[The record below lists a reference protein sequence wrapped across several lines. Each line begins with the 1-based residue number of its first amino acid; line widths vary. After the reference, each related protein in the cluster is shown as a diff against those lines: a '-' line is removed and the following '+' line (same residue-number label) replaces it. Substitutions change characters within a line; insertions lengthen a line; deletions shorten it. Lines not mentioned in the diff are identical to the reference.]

1 MIKILTVI
9 IAFFTFSFSIAQG
22 TETFNNIPANSGS
35 YAAQTWTGDNTLS
48 WNATDART
56 DQTITGRAICI
67 RNGAL
72 TCNSIPNGIGSI
84 TFKHQQVFAG
94 SNPVL
99 EVRINGNL
107 VGTANPLTTVETT
120 TINNINV
127 SGNFNLEI
135 KQVTA
140 GLRISVDDVS
150 WTAYNGAPCVT
161 PTAQP
166 TGLNFSA
173 ITINSLNV
181 DFSAASPAANEYLVL
196 RSTSNS
202 LTANPVNGTTY
213 NEGDAIGNAIVVD
226 QNNATSFS
234 ISGLQQSTTYY
245 FWVFSVNSICSGGP
259 LFFTTN
265 PLTGNAITSTPPAC
279 IAPNAAPTNLV
290 LTPSST
296 SINGNFT
303 ASTSADGYLIVRSL
317 NTTLSATPLN
327 GTTYTVGSSFG
338 GGTVVKF
345 GTGNTFSSTG
355 LATTTTYNFFVF
367 AVNNFNCTGGP
378 LYNTT
383 SLRAAVAT
391 SSSATGE
398 PTGYYNAATG
408 LSCSSLKTS
417 LKNIITNGNNLN
429 SYSSLYSQYAET
441 DIKPREVGSGSS
453 NVIWDIYSDNPSGTD
468 PYNYNPSTQ
477 QCGSYSGEGSCFN
490 REHTFPQSWFTT
502 GTANG
507 PGTDYIQVLPTDGFV
522 NGKRS
527 NYLYGEVGTASYT
540 SLNGSKLGTSS
551 VAGIS
556 GTVFEPINTYKGDVA
571 RIFLYMVTRYQDNIS
586 SWANLSSNG
595 APALTANTFPSVN
608 VNYLKLMIKWHNQ
621 DPVSQKEIDRNNGA
635 YSFQGNRN
643 PFVDRPEFVDAV
655 WNSTC
660 PGLSALPVDILYFS
674 GKLNGDKI
682 DLQWQV
688 GAEFN
693 VAFYTVERSF
703 DGTNFTPIAN
713 ITATQKGNYNV
724 NDAITNFKGK
734 KLWYRIKKQDKNGSF
749 TYSDIFTVAIPSSA
763 TFTVYPNPA
772 KNYIQLQFATNINNQ
787 KIDILIFDA
796 LGKIV
801 KTQVVNTNSNNIFVD
816 VNNLQNGTYIVKA
829 NIKGE
834 SYIQKIM
841 VSK

>member
-1 MIKILTVI
+1 MKKLLTIAFALLTVAI
-9 IAFFTFSFSIAQG
+9 SIAQG
-22 TETFNNIPANSGS
+22 TETFNNIPANSAS

-67 RNGAL
+67 RNGAI

-150 WTAYNGAPCVT
+150 WTAYNGIPCIT

-166 TGLNFSA
+166 SNLNFTA
-173 ITINSLNV
+173 ITTSSLAI
-181 DFSAASPAANEYLVL
+181 DFTAASPAANEYLVI
-196 RSTSNS
+196 RSTNS
-202 LTANPVNGTTY
+202 TLTSSPVNGTIY
-213 NEGDAIGNAIVVD
+213 NEGDVIGNAVVVD
-226 QNNATSFS
+226 QSNATSFN
-234 ISGLQQSTTYY
+234 ISGLTPSTTYY
-245 FWVFSVNSICSGGP
+245 FWIYSVSSTCSGGP
-259 LFFTTN
+259 LFLNTN
-265 PLTGNAITSTPPAC
+265 PLNGNTTTASLAICT
-279 IAPNAAPTNLV
+279 APTAAPTNLV
-290 LTPSST
+290 LTPAST
-296 SINGNFT
+296 SINGSFT
-303 ASTSADGYLIVRSL
+303 ASTTADGYLVVRSL
-317 NTTLSATPLN
+317 NNTLSASPTN
-327 GTTYTVGSSFG
+327 GTSYNVGSSFG

-345 GTGNTFSSTG
+345 GTGNTFSSSG
-355 LATTTTYNFFVF
+355 LANTTTYNFFVF

-378 LYNTT
+378 FYNTT

-453 NVIWDIYSDNPSGTD
+453 NVIWDIYSDNPTGTD
-468 PYNYNPSTQ
+468 PYNYNPTTQ
-477 QCGSYSGEGSCFN
+477 QCGSYSAEGSCYN

-527 NYLYGEVGTASYT
+527 NYLYGEVGTANYT

-571 RIFLYMVTRYQDNIS
+571 RIFLYMVTRYQDNIT

-595 APALTANTFPSVN
+595 AAGLAANTFPSVN
-608 VNYLKLMIKWHNQ
+608 INYLKLMIKWHNQ

-734 KLWYRIKKQDKNGSF
+734 KLWYRIKKQDKSGSF
-749 TYSDIFTVAIPSSA
+749 SFSEVFNVVVPSNVK
-763 TFTVYPNPA
+763 FTVYPNPS
-772 KNYIQLQFATNINNQ
+772 KNYVQLQFTGVTTSQ
-787 KIDILIFDA
+787 KMSIQIIDA
-796 LGKIV
+796 MGKLV
-801 KTQVVNTNSNNIFVD
+801 QFQNLNTNTNTVFVN
-816 VNNLQNGTYIVKA
+816 VNSLQNGTYIVKA
-829 NIKGE
+829 IQNGE
-834 SYIQKIM
+834 TFIQKII
-841 VSK
+841 VAK

>member
-1 MIKILTVI
+1 MRKILTII
-9 IAFFTFSFSIAQG
+9 IALFTFSFSIAQG
-22 TETFNNIPANSGS
+22 TETFNNIPANSAS

-67 RNGAL
+67 RNGAI

-135 KQVTA
+135 KQVTT

-150 WTAYNGAPCVT
+150 WTAYNGTPCIT

-166 TGLNFSA
+166 TNLNFTA
-173 ITINSLNV
+173 ITTSSLAF
-181 DFSAASPAANEYLVL
+181 DFTAASPAANEYLIL

-202 LTANPVNGTTY
+202 LSSNPVNGTTY
-213 NEGDAIGNAIVVD
+213 FDGDVIGNAVVVD
-226 QNNATSFS
+226 QSNATSFN
-234 ISGLQQSTTYY
+234 ISGLTPSTTYY
-245 FWVFSVNSICSGGP
+245 FWIYSVSSSCSGGP
-259 LFFTTN
+259 LFLSTN
-265 PLTGNAITSTPPAC
+265 PLFGSTTTASLAICT
-279 IAPNAAPTNLV
+279 APSAAPTNLV
-290 LTPSST
+290 LTPAST
-296 SINGNFT
+296 SINGSFT
-303 ASTSADGYLIVRSL
+303 ASTTADGYLVVRSL
-317 NTTLSATPLN
+317 SNTLSAAPTN
-327 GTTYTVGSSFG
+327 GTSYNVGSSFG

-345 GTGNTFSSTG
+345 GTGNTFSSSG
-355 LATTTTYNFFVF
+355 LANTTTYNFFVF

-595 APALTANTFPSVN
+595 APALAANTFPSVN
-608 VNYLKLMIKWHNQ
+608 INYLKLMIKWHNQ

-635 YSFQGNRN
+635 YSYQGNRN

-655 WNSTC
+655 WNNSC
-660 PGLSALPVDILYFS
+660 PGLSALPVDILFFS

-682 DLQWQV
+682 ELQWQV

-693 VAFYTVERSF
+693 VEKYVIERSV
-703 DGTNFTPIAN
+703 DGTNFNPINN
-713 ITATQKGNYNV
+713 IAATQKGNYFS
-724 NDAITNFKGK
+724 NDFIFNFKGK

-749 TYSDIFTVAIPSSA
+749 TYSEVFSLQVPTNVK
-763 TFTVYPNPA
+763 FTVYPNPS
-772 KNYIQLQFATNINNQ
+772 KNYIQLQFTSSSTVQ
-787 KIDILIFDA
+787 KINISIIDA
-796 LGKIV
+796 MGKLV
-801 KTQVVNTNSNNIFVD
+801 QTQSLDNNSNLIYVD
-816 VNNLQNGTYIVKA
+816 ISKLQTGTYIVKA
-829 NIKGE
+829 TQNGE
-834 SYIQKIM
+834 NFIQKII
-841 VSK
+841 VTK